1 LTTLVPAPFI
11 CGVPRSGT
19 TLLRLML
26 DAHPEMAIPP
36 ETHFAP
42 RLIRT
47 LDGAT
52 GDEARARAHAL
63 ITEHPRWPDFGLDAG
78 ELRARFDAADPFD
91 AAAALRCFFGL
102 YAAGAGKPRWGDKS
116 PKYVRRMRL
125 LHATLPEA
133 RFIHVIRDGRAVALS
148 LAGVSWGPE
157 TAAEAADRWVGD
169 IERARK
175 MARRLPDYIEVRY
188 EALVADPEPDLR
200 RACELCELD
209 WDDSMLD
216 FHQQAAERMSE
227 STRDLRP
234 GSGGT
239 VTAEERARQ
248 HELVSRPPSADRVE
262 RWREEMP
269 AEDVAAFEDRAGPL
283 LRELGY
289 G

>member
-1 LTTLVPAPFI
+1 MTAPAPFI

-19 TLLRLML
+19 TLLRLMM

-42 RLIRT
+42 RLIRS
-47 LDGAT
+47 LDKTT
-52 GDEARARAHAL
+52 GDDAREQAHEL

-78 ELRARFDAADPFD
+78 ELRMRFDRAEPFD
-91 AAAALRCFFGL
+91 AATALRSFYGL
-102 YAAGAGKPRWGDKS
+102 YAESAGKPRWGDKS

-125 LHATLPEA
+125 LHETLPEA

-148 LAGVSWGPE
+148 LSGVSWGPQ
-157 TAAEAADRWVGD
+157 TVAEAADRWVSD

-175 MARRLPDYIEVRY
+175 LARRLPHYIEVRY
-188 EALVADPEPDLR
+188 EELVADPEPPLR

-209 WDDSMLD
+209 WDDGMLE
-216 FHQQAAERMSE
+216 FHEQAGERMSE
-227 STRDLRP
+227 SARDLRP

-239 VTAEERARQ
+239 VTAEERRRQ
-248 HELVSRPPSADRVE
+248 HALTARPPSADRVE
-262 RWREEMP
+262 RWREQLP
-269 AEDVAAFEDRAGPL
+269 AGDIAAFEDRAGPL

-289 G
+289 SE